1 VHYIFIKDIPNYKE
15 IISVWARDPESM
27 RAIAIRTTLPAPDRR
42 PLSADRRL
50 SVAIV
55 RRIGL
60 FFYFQLF
67 RIVPYPTF
75 NEEAPVFSNALL
87 RDGNVRA
94 SPCSSKVRSR

>member
-42 PLSADRRL
+42 L

-75 NEEAPVFSNALL
+75 NEEVPVFSNALL